1 MEKWKTYPSH
11 FEGYVSKLLNTG
23 SSYGDL
29 VLTIK
34 LLEGEEFGD
43 DFVATITQA
52 DISYLLNK
60 ARSLASDPDTFI
72 NLDRIYKNLD
82 SIFGNDTS
90 IIISSENA
98 KFFPQ

>member
-11 FEGYVSKLLNTG
+11 FEGYVSKLLNIG
-23 SSYGDL
+23 SSYEDL

-43 DFVATITQA
+43 NFVATITQA

-72 NLDRIYKNLD
+72 NLDRVYKNLD